1 MEIQNKGFNDYFLGQ
16 FGRTIS
22 KEELEVILN
31 LIIQDI
37 NKLHVINP
45 KIRKVAIEAI
55 KKIFEAILKN
65 EEIDIEKEAK
75 KATIDVME
83 EIGLVKVK
91 RLEEKRLLITI
102 CEYIKMKIE
111 WTLKP
116 SMVKMIVI
124 GSIFRDVKTNV
135 ISATS
140 GKYYRYNYLWL
151 FNKSFREYN

>member
-1 MEIQNKGFNDYFLGQ
+1 MEIQNKGFNDYCLGQ

-31 LIIQDI
+31 QIIQDI

-75 KATIDVME
+75 KATIDVIK

-111 WTLKP
+111 
-116 SMVKMIVI
+116 
-124 GSIFRDVKTNV
+124 
-135 ISATS
+135 
-140 GKYYRYNYLWL
+140 
-151 FNKSFREYN
+151 